1 MTRRLLFKLFF
12 IVIICVV
19 FPFKTYLQTNSENDI
34 ILKNLKIHTDNIFR
48 LNDLLVNGKLYRP
61 LNSNANGSPY
71 FQNNKLWRKSKLFIK
86 GTEFSDQNI
95 LYDIENDELIA
106 NIIYPDGNTKNI
118 VLDQELIDSLWIE
131 DHFFIN
137 ITPFTKE
144 NINGIYEQVY
154 DGRFKALIKHHVT
167 YKRVIDYNAP
177 NGYYDDPE
185 ISLFILTEKR
195 LIKISNKKSLLSYFE
210 SDKKEIGRFIRRNK
224 INLKTASIIEY
235 FNLFKICDDL
245 STK

>member
-1 MTRRLLFKLFF
+1 MTRRLSFKLFC
-12 IVIICVV
+12 IIIICFL
-19 FPFKTYLQTNSENDI
+19 FPFKSYLQTNSENDKN
-34 ILKNLKIHTDNIFR
+34 LKNLKIYTENIYR

-61 LNSNANGSPY
+61 LNANANGSPY
-71 FQNNKLWRKSKLFIK
+71 FQNDKLWRKSKLFIR
-86 GTEFSDQNI
+86 GTEFTDQNV

-106 NIIYPDGNTKNI
+106 NIINPDGFTKNI

-137 ITPFTKE
+137 ITPFTVE

-177 NGYYDDPE
+177 NGYYSDPE
-185 ISLFILTEKR
+185 TSLFILTEKR
-195 LIKISNKKSLLSYFE
+195 LIKISNKRSLLSYFE
-210 SDKKEIGRFIRRNK
+210 TDKKEIGRFIRRNK

-235 FNLFKICDDL
+235 FNLFKMCDDL
-245 STK
+245 SNK